1 MTQKPVAWAVT
12 ACSRMFVGEFAE
24 FDAKAEALRCGGTC
38 VAYALYSAPVV
49 AQQAEQGWVRVPL
62 EPTKLMLRA
71 LIKEWDSV
79 GGKTM
84 YENYKAMLKAAPK
97 G

>member
-1 MTQKPVAWAVT
+1 MTDTITLPRVVIERTIKCLSYPGKPDLRLVLRDLFAVL
-12 ACSRMFVGEFAE
+12 E
-24 FDAKAEALRCGGTC
+24 
-38 VAYALYSAPVV
+38 
-49 AQQAEQGWVRVPL
+49 QQEKQGWVRVPV
-62 EPTKLMLRA
+62 EPTQLMLRA

-97 G
+97 GSA